1 MKKQQLIDLIYT
13 LEEEAF
19 DRVWLHRKNENHY
32 QDPNIRPV
40 IEEVLTKYNLK
51 FGEQDEF
58 DYNFWEG
65 VLAATR
71 LLTYN
76 LGAKE
81 FGYDQVGT
89 EALQDYGCD
98 YGFLDS

>member
-1 MKKQQLIDLIYT
+1 MTKQQLIDLIYD
-13 LEEEAF
+13 LGNEAV
-19 DRVWLHRKNENHY
+19 DRVWLHRKSEEHY
-32 QDPNIRPV
+32 NDPNIRPR
-40 IEEVLTKYNLK
+40 IEEVLNKYNLK
-51 FGEQDEF
+51 FGEQDNF

-76 LGAKE
+76 IDAKE